1 MTTVSPGITGTA
13 SVYGSLTAANV
24 VATLDL
30 GSRPALRQREIQRA
44 LGGKVTI
51 NMVQQALSQ
60 LLKRG
65 VIKVTRSGDIDVY
78 EVDRSSPRY
87 PGVHRIALVDL
98 AIAERLRALSD
109 DIMAVLV
116 YGSVVD
122 GKARPDSDLD
132 ILIIGMADEIDV
144 ERTLSPLKLQLGRRI
159 DVSMLDYF
167 QFKSR
172 RAKGDAFLTK
182 ALSQGV
188 VVMGR
193 IPE

>member
-1 MTTVSPGITGTA
+1 MTASLRATTPM
-13 SVYGSLTAANV
+13 SVYGSRTAASI

-30 GSRPALRQREIQRA
+30 GNRPALRQREIQRA
-44 LGGKVTI
+44 LGGRVTI
-51 NMVQQALSQ
+51 NMVQQAIGQ

-65 VIKVTRSGDIDVY
+65 VIKATRSGDAEIY
-78 EVDRSSPRY
+78 EVDRSTPWY
-87 PGVHRIALVDL
+87 PGVHRIALADL
-98 AIAERLRALSD
+98 GIAEHLLPFAS

-116 YGSVVD
+116 YGSVAD

-132 ILIIGMADEIDV
+132 LLVIGAVDEIDI
-144 ERTLSPLKLQLGRRI
+144 ERALAPLKLQLGRKI
-159 DVSMLDYF
+159 DVALLDYF

-172 RAKGDAFLTK
+172 RGKEDAFVTK
-182 ALSQGV
+182 ALAQGV